1 MKRELKREGLKS
13 DLNKAFKGQSIKK
26 SEPCPL
32 GACFRTKDVDAQVKL
47 KSENDRK
54 RDRKRNLVP
63 AKTGLYIL
71 ILMVIYTII
80 PSVLYISFSDLG
92 TRAYI
97 LSLAF
102 DFLSCIIVPGLVVFQ
117 APLIRR
123 KINKVFSSL
132 NLYIHGNNS
141 VNSRLGKGLVFLLL
155 HRASHK
161 NTICLDTAL

>member
-1 MKRELKREGLKS
+1 MGLGPK
-13 DLNKAFKGQSIKK
+13 LTTLPYFNF
-26 SEPCPL
+26 
-32 GACFRTKDVDAQVKL
+32 FYRTKDVDTQVKL

-132 NLYIHGNNS
+132 NLYIQGNNS
-141 VNSRLGKGLVFLLL
+141 INSRLGKGLVFLLL

-161 NTICLDTAL
+161 STSCLDTAL